1 MKTLIVFS
9 TPRCALLC
17 SQPQSGMK
25 KCFITSRYWNH
36 RLFFSI
42 ITVDYSFKPYII
54 CLKLS
59 QPLPTC
65 TKVSSYSKWPT
76 CTKVSSYNYFLFQCL
91 YNIIEYTVNFCV
103 VPGHYFGFYKM
114 CIISMS
120 EIVYISNHI
129 LSGLPT
135 TGCEPGLVIG
145 LGIGI
150 VVAYLIGAG
159 TTAAF
164 FMCYYHVTRSPDLWS
179 LYPVLPHNWLVYPLQ
194 ESKRSTLTTGTLS
207 LNQMMHMYKIPSEL
221 STIWTHGQHTSS
233 PVPSP
238 RGEDLHIKYEPINK
252 ADSINN

>member
-135 TGCEPGLVIG
+135 TGCKPKLVIG
-145 LGIGI
+145 LGVGI
-150 VVAYLIGAG
+150 LLPTLLEQEPLLLSSCATITLPGVQICDLYIL
-159 TTAAF
+159 
-164 FMCYYHVTRSPDLWS
+164 YYHTTDWCTHCRSQRG
-179 LYPVLPHNWLVYPLQ
+179 VHWLQGPY
-194 ESKRSTLTTGTLS
+194 
-207 LNQMMHMYKIPSEL
+207 H
-221 STIWTHGQHTSS
+221 
-233 PVPSP
+233 
-238 RGEDLHIKYEPINK
+238 
-252 ADSINN
+252 